1 MSGTPAPAR
10 HAGRVPA
17 LPPPAWARSSVAAWL
32 PISLRKDPVKT
43 LPAGIAL
50 LFGFTTL
57 THYYYAMMTLAVLSG
72 VAGPARPAE
81 RAPALVVLA
90 VLLLAHLAARL
101 PCGESPALYGVY
113 SVLILLY
120 TVAHPFCAA
129 GTVAKDD
136 PI

>member
-1 MSGTPAPAR
+1 MSGTPGDAHALAR
-10 HAGRVPA
+10 VCERLSFLAGMA
-17 LPPPAWARSSVAAWL
+17 AVAAWL